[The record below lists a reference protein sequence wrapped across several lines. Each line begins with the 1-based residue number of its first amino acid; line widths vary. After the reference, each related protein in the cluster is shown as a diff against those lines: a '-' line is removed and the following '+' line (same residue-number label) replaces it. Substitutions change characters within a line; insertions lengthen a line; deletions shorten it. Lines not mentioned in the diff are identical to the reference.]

1 MGGGLLKPTQTSLI
15 LRFRLHKEVLHG
27 YTISKV
33 CKKSISITPFCSG
46 VVALPFSADLLFSLK
61 LKIKPRTSALK
72 VKYCAL
78 LPAHSLTSV
87 CVVRSM
93 IKLFKRF

>member
-1 MGGGLLKPTQTSLI
+1 MGGEFIKTNRKLSDFALLACT
-15 LRFRLHKEVLHG
+15 EVLHG

-33 CKKSISITPFCSG
+33 CKKSIPITPFCSG
-46 VVALPFSADLLFSLK
+46 VVAVPFAADLLFSLK
-61 LKIKPRTSALK
+61 PKIKPRTSALK
-72 VKYCAL
+72 VKYSAL

-93 IKLFKRF
+93 IKLFRHF